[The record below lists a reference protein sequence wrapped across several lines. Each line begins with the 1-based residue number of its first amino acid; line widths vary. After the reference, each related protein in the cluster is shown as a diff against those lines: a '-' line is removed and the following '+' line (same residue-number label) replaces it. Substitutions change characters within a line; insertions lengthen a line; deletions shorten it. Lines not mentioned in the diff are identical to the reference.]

1 MWITATTTTKVTQK
15 EYDDDDNNNKQQ
27 KKKKNK
33 KKKNYDEETLT
44 EPKWTSWVIMRFA
57 ICVCVIITIYYFN
70 KNIHIKYIN
79 DVYTSHIT
87 FGRLCTVF
95 WCSWLLC
102 CSVRFF
108 SLHSSSSSSSSSYF
122 GSSCCVRIFYS
133 PVFVFTLATSYVL
146 AALSLFLLLA
156 ICVLDRPLYLY
167 VFIISERKRDE
178 KVHWLKWE
186 RSMTERCVYRIEI
199 WKCIFSGFKWWILVC
214 VAQRTSRHTHTHR
227 VLVIW
232 RQNNKI

>member
-108 SLHSSSSSSSSSYF
+108 FSSFFLIIIFFFLFWFVVLCTYILFSCFCFHF
-122 GSSCCVRIFYS
+122 GHIVRAGRS
-133 PVFVFTLATSYVL
+133 
-146 AALSLFLLLA
+146 LSLSYSRF
-156 ICVLDRPLYLY
+156 
-167 VFIISERKRDE
+167 
-178 KVHWLKWE
+178 
-186 RSMTERCVYRIEI
+186 VYSIGHCTCTYSLFPKGKETR
-199 WKCIFSGFKWWILVC
+199 KCIGWSGNDRWRNGVC
-214 VAQRTSRHTHTHR
+214 TA
-227 VLVIW
+227 
-232 RQNNKI
+232 